1 MRGPCQPR
9 AREHPIRY
17 RRFIDPAYLLEVAR
31 RVSGL
36 SQAELARRGRTSQAT
51 ISAYER
57 GLKSP
62 SLNVAARLL
71 GVMGCELM
79 LHVRIDF
86 EEYHPE
92 GIAPFWAPNLLW
104 RVQTP
109 DCFDTLRIPDLVQHT
124 PQDEWNLKDRT
135 DRRRAYEILIL
146 HGLPQQMIRWL
157 DGALLV
163 DLWHELDLPAPVRK
177 VWLPAIA
184 VAREGRFVGSIFHW
198 HGQDPET
205 AAYARVR
212 GFELLPPP
220 PPPPPPRRSRF
231 DPRPAPDPHTARV
244 VSLLQRIS
252 TDSKV
257 SQGRPVIRGTRV
269 RVTDVLSML
278 VAGADE
284 AEILADHPDLTS
296 EDIKACVTYAAAQVD
311 PSIVATL

>member
-1 MRGPCQPR
+1 
-9 AREHPIRY
+9 
-17 RRFIDPAYLLEVAR
+17 VAR

-62 SLNVAARLL
+62 SLNVTERLL
-71 GVMGCELM
+71 DVMGCELM

-109 DCFDTLRIPDLVQHT
+109 DCFDTLRIPDLLQHT
-124 PQDEWNLKDRT
+124 PQEEWNLKDRT
-135 DRRRAYEILIL
+135 DRRRAYEILIRR
-146 HGLPQQMIRWL
+146 GLPQQMIRWL

-163 DLWHELDLPAPVRK
+163 DLWDELDLPDPVRK
-177 VWLPAIA
+177 VWWPAIA
-184 VAREGRFVGSIFHW
+184 VARDGKLGVDTLNW
-198 HGQDPET
+198 HGQDPEAT
-205 AAYARVR
+205 AYARVR
-212 GFELLPPP
+212 GYESLPSPPP
-220 PPPPPPRRSRF
+220 PPPTRRSRF
-231 DPRPAPDPHTARV
+231 DPRPRPDTRSARV
-244 VSLLQRIS
+244 GWLMSLITINPLVGH
-252 TDSKV
+252 D
-257 SQGRPVIRGTRV
+257 RPAVRDTGV

-284 AEILADHPDLTS
+284 AAILEDHPDLTS
-296 EDIKACVTYAAAQVD
+296 EDIKACLTYAAAKVD
-311 PSIVATL
+311 PSVVAAP